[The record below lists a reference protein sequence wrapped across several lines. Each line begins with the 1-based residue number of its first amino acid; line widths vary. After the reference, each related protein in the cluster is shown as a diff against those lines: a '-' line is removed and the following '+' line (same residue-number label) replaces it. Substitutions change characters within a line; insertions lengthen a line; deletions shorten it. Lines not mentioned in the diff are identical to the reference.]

1 MTATIR
7 WAAAMLAMTT
17 ILWAGFAAGARAQ
30 DTTDRPPPSWAGTT
44 TEVPYTVAPP
54 NTPAPIPPPSE
65 LPLDANGRE
74 YHPAYPDARLAD
86 VDVQALAANV
96 RAWLQR
102 QGFRVYDYPVWVTPE
117 LTTSYYP
124 NQTVWAAATQLGP
137 IIRTA
142 LTARYY
148 RWYAALAE
156 VLIHEYLHSVRDV
169 TIYRDVT
176 PAERRIEEGA
186 ITAASDELTRRFLKA
201 RYGLPDD
208 AGVPLW
214 DANTDPYSRFA
225 AMVRGVSRRATGRPV
240 NSPEARTWRYRLVKA
255 DRAARA
261 VMWARATGGAR

>member
-1 MTATIR
+1 MTLRRLALVLLAGILVATL
-7 WAAAMLAMTT
+7 LATT
-17 ILWAGFAAGARAQ
+17 ARGQ
-30 DTTDRPPPSWAGTT
+30 DDRPPPSWAGST

-117 LTTSYYP
+117 LTTIYYP

-176 PAERRIEEGA
+176 PAERRVEEGA

-225 AMVRGVSRRATGRPV
+225 AMVRGVSRRATC
-240 NSPEARTWRYRLVKA
+240 ARHPDTRAARVWRYQLIRA
-255 DRAARA
+255 DRAGRQA
-261 VMWARATGGAR
+261 MWAAATTRRCGR